1 MWLNDRG
8 QGTAGT
14 LTFNLGGT
22 YDTTSTDI
30 WQYNYTTDPDVL
42 GRGVKGFDIFGS
54 TDGLTFALIQSSSL
68 AVSSGGS
75 IAAQNI
81 ALSTT
86 ASHIRFDITSNYG
99 DSFTG
104 LQFTGL
110 SEVKFNGNVVAPV
123 PSPSAFLLF
132 GTGLAGL
139 VALRY
144 RQSVKS

>member
-1 MWLNDRG
+1 
-8 QGTAGT
+8 
-14 LTFNLGGT
+14 
-22 YDTTSTDI
+22 
-30 WQYNYTTDPDVL
+30 
-42 GRGVKGFDIFGS
+42 VKGFDIFGS

-81 ALSTT
+81 ALNTT

-110 SEVKFNGNVVAPV
+110 SEVKFNGDVTVAPIPE
-123 PSPSAFLLF
+123 PSTLLLF
-132 GTGLAGL
+132 GTGLL
-139 VALRY
+139 VMVLYVWR
-144 RQSVKS
+144 RERLQPS